1 MGWGVGVLKK
11 NVFRARELRQT
22 LTDAEKLLWRRLRL
36 KQIEGQKFRRQAP
49 IGNYIVDFVC
59 FEKRLIVELDGGQH
73 AEQTEYDEARDRW
86 LESQGFRVIRVWN
99 DQVMRE
105 TEAVMEMIFNTVTT
119 VTPVTPHL
127 DPPPQGGRK

>member
-1 MGWGVGVLKK
+1 MKK

-127 DPPPQGGRK
+127 DPPPQGVRK

>member
-1 MGWGVGVLKK
+1 MKK

>member
-1 MGWGVGVLKK
+1 MKK

-105 TEAVMEMIFNTVTT
+105 TEAVMEMILNTVTT
-119 VTPVTPHL
+119 VPPVTPHL